1 MRPADLSQTG
11 RPLRSFRREGLH
23 FDVRDDGP
31 VGGDPI
37 VLLHGWPGGAD
48 TWTEVA
54 RELVGQD
61 WRTLTPDQRGYS
73 PGARPSAVRRYA
85 VPQLVDDVVAMLD
98 AGGIAQAHV
107 VGHDWGGAVAW
118 ALASRAPSRV
128 GSLTVLST
136 PHPAAMA
143 RAIRSSDQALRSA
156 YVAAF
161 QLRWLPERVLLAR
174 RGRLLREALR
184 RSGLDGKHADG
195 YIARQREP
203 GALTAALSWYRALPH
218 SVRAR
223 VGDIAV
229 PTLYVWSTG
238 DAALGRVAAEGTGE
252 HVTGP
257 YRLEIL
263 NGFSHWLPET
273 APALVSRLI
282 SAHARTHPLVAAS

>member
-1 MRPADLSQTG
+1 MRPTEPTPA
-11 RPLRSFRREGLH
+11 RRLRSFQREHLQ

-31 VGGDPI
+31 VDGDPI

-48 TWTEVA
+48 TWTEVVG
-54 RELVGQD
+54 ELVSEG

-73 PGARPSAVRRYA
+73 PGARPSAVKRYA
-85 VPQLVDDVVAMLD
+85 LPQLVDDVVAMLD

-118 ALASRAPSRV
+118 ALAARVPSRL

-174 RGRLLREALR
+174 GGRPLREALR
-184 RSGLDGKHADG
+184 RSGLDAEHADR
-195 YIARQREP
+195 YVARQQEP

-218 SVRAR
+218 SVRVT
-223 VGDIAV
+223 VGDVAA

-252 HVTGP
+252 HVDGP
-257 YRLEIL
+257 YRFEIL
-263 NGFSHWLPET
+263 DGFTHWLPET
-273 APALVSRLI
+273 APALVGRLV
-282 SAHARTHPLVAAS
+282 SGHVRAHPLVAVP